1 MAKIHLSSLFFY
13 GLFFLLILHL
23 MIETR
28 GKRGFKIEM
37 LRSKTI
43 RTKKVYIK
51 KEDFKDEIKPSQ
63 KLKVIN

>member
-13 GLFFLLILHL
+13 GLFFFLILHL

-37 LRSKTI
+37 FRSKTI

>member
-1 MAKIHLSSLFFY
+1 MAFF
-13 GLFFLLILHL
+13 FLILHL